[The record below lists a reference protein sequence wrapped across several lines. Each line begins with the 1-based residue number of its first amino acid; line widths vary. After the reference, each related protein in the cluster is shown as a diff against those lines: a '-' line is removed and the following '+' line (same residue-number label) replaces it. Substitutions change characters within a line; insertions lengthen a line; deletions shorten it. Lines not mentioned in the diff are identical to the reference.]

1 MELSAIILSR
11 VLGFV
16 ETFDLTPRGT
26 VFFPDLI
33 AGLVEAF
40 RFHKFPQTMEEMDES
55 KGVVFTEGTWNGVSV
70 FQLTIYNNAIL
81 LDTRAGTDE
90 SKKILLEGLQWAAD
104 KFGLNYKNGMIRRW
118 RYVSDLTVTTE
129 VPLLVTNPALSNLGD
144 AVGKHVSEILGEPLV
159 FSPIRSTVDF
169 ERHLRP
175 LAMAAFDIQ
184 RRADTPFS
192 ENKYFSEAPLP
203 TDVHFELLQRYEA
216 DLVAAAGGR

>member
-16 ETFDLTPRGT
+16 ETFDLSPRGT

-40 RFHKFPQTMEEMDES
+40 RFQKFPQTMEEMDES
-55 KGVVFTEGTWNGVSV
+55 KGVTFTEGTWNGVSV
-70 FQLTIYNNAIL
+70 FQLTLYNNAIL

-90 SKKILLEGLQWAAD
+90 SKRVLLEGLLWAAN
-104 KFGLNYKNGMIRRW
+104 KFGLNYKEGMIRRW
-118 RYVSDLTVTTE
+118 RYLSDLTVTTE
-129 VPLLVTNPALSNLGD
+129 VPLLVTHPALTNMCD
-144 AVGKHVSEILGEPLV
+144 AIGKHVSEILGEPLV

-169 ERHLRP
+169 DRHPRNV
-175 LAMAAFDIQ
+175 AMAAFDIQ

-203 TDVHFELLQRYEA
+203 TNVHFELLQRYETE
-216 DLVAAAGGR
+216 LVAASRR